1 MRTLPRVACTLRM
14 IVRQVRKTRTVA
26 VIRFARVARLVAIG
40 RARRDA
46 IRDASTPPAGN
57 ASASATSSGASTP
70 TGIGRCEAMSATA
83 RAELAERPAQVR

>member
-1 MRTLPRVACTLRM
+1 MRTLPCVACTLRT
-14 IVRQVRKTRTVA
+14 IVRQERKTRTVA

-57 ASASATSSGASTP
+57 ASATSSGASTP